1 MAEMDFVR
9 LKNFVI
15 LRNVVGLDFGRLD
28 IFVVLRN
35 MVELNFDRLNN
46 LYYFVTW

>member
-1 MAEMDFVR
+1 MAEMDVVR
-9 LKNFVI
+9 LKKFVL

-35 MVELNFDRLNN
+35 MVEKILVDWTF